1 MIWPY
6 ILWFWWVYAHLNSIW
21 CIMASKLKE
30 QIIELIEKPLQ
41 ESQAEL
47 ADLVL
52 SQYKSSTTL
61 RLFVYSES
69 GATLEK
75 CARLSRMVG
84 DLIDGTD
91 LLNNGY
97 TLEVSSPGLD
107 RPLKSALDF
116 KYRIGETVRLEFV
129 EKGRK
134 KITAEIVAVNDEQ
147 IDFKIDSKQITVG
160 IAEIDNAKILF

>member
-1 MIWPY
+1 
-6 ILWFWWVYAHLNSIW
+6 
-21 CIMASKLKE
+21 MASKLKE

-69 GATLEK
+69 GVTLEK